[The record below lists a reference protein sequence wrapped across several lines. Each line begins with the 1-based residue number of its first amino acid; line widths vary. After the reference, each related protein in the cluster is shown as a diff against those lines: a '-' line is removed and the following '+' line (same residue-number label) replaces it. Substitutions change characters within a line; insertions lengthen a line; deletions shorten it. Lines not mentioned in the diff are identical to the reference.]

1 MPSYILARRCSIRKL
16 NRDAAVSSLQ
26 FFGRVGLTLFFL
38 QRFKDYSKIEQ
49 EEGIHLTS
57 VVGSD
62 SFFSDFHFSKTDC
75 LSVFHVVVL
84 LTMVII
90 ATTRLYVIIATT
102 RLYIS
107 S

>member
-38 QRFKDYSKIEQ
+38 LRFKDYSKIE
-49 EEGIHLTS
+49 EGINQWL
-57 VVGSD
+57 VLGSD